1 MVPGCEA
8 YPDEAFP
15 RAGDLYHPRFCGKM
29 GRKGSGSCAAFA
41 SKAAGGGRKNRMIRI
56 LMIEDDTD
64 INNMTAEFLREKGCT
79 VEQAFSGT
87 EGRLLWQMK
96 EFNLLLLDLM
106 LPGLTGEE
114 LIRQIRAVSRIPVI
128 VLTAKNSLDD
138 KVELLGGGADDYLT
152 KPFELEEL
160 WVRILVQLRHRGN
173 MGGEKELTFKDWS
186 IDLKAREMKAGG
198 NVVELTAHELGIVE
212 LFMRHPKKVFT
223 RQEIYEAVWQQ
234 DAFIEDKTIN
244 VHVSNIRAKL
254 RSAGAEDYI
263 ATVWGIGFKLTE

>member
-1 MVPGCEA
+1 MNFPGQVICIT
-8 YPDEAFP
+8 PVFVVRWDV
-15 RAGDLYHPRFCGKM
+15 
-29 GRKGSGSCAAFA
+29 
-41 SKAAGGGRKNRMIRI
+41 KAAEAVPLLLQRRQAEGEKNRMIRI
-56 LMIEDDTD
+56 LMMEDDTD

-96 EFNLLLLDLM
+96 EFDLLLLDLM

>member
-1 MVPGCEA
+1 M
-8 YPDEAFP
+8 
-15 RAGDLYHPRFCGKM
+15 K
-29 GRKGSGSCAAFA
+29 
-41 SKAAGGGRKNRMIRI
+41 RI
-56 LMIEDDTD
+56 LIIEYDTD
-64 INNMTAEFLREKGCT
+64 INNMTAEFLREKGCLA
-79 VEQAFSGT
+79 EQAFSGT

-96 EFNLLLLDLM
+96 EFDLLLLDLM
-106 LPGLTGEE
+106 LPGLPGGE
-114 LIRQIRAVSRIPVI
+114 LLRQIRAASRIPVI

-173 MGGEKELTFKDWS
+173 AGGEKELTFKDWT
-186 IDLKAREMKAGG
+186 IDPQARILTAGG
-198 NVVELTAHELGIVE
+198 KAVELTAHELGIVE
-212 LFMRHPKKVFT
+212 LLMRHPKKVFT

-254 RSAGAEDYI
+254 RSAGAGDYI
-263 ATVWGIGFKLTE
+263 STVWGIGFKLTE

>member
-1 MVPGCEA
+1 M
-8 YPDEAFP
+8 
-15 RAGDLYHPRFCGKM
+15 R
-29 GRKGSGSCAAFA
+29 RK
-41 SKAAGGGRKNRMIRI
+41 AGGNGWVLTYGPQTEGQENRMIRI
-56 LMIEDDTD
+56 LIIEDDTD
-64 INNMTAEFLREKGCT
+64 INNMTAEFLREKGCIA
-79 VEQAFSGT
+79 EQAFSGT

-96 EFNLLLLDLM
+96 EFDLLLLDLM
-106 LPGLTGEE
+106 LPGLPGGE
-114 LIRQIRAVSRIPVI
+114 LLRQIRAASRIPVI

-173 MGGEKELTFKDWS
+173 AGGEKELTFKDWT
-186 IDLKAREMKAGG
+186 IDPQARILTAGG
-198 NVVELTAHELGIVE
+198 KAVELTAQELGIVE
-212 LFMRHPKKVFT
+212 LLMRHPKKVFT

-254 RSAGAEDYI
+254 RSAGTGDYI
-263 ATVWGIGFKLTE
+263 STVWGIGFKLTE